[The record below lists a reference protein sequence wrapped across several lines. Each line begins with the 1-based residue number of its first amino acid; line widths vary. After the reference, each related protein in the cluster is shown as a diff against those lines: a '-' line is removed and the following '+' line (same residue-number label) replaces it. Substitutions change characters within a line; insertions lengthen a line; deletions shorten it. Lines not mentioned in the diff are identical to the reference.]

1 VTIASLLLD
10 WYATH
15 GRDLPWRRDRGWYAV
30 WISEVMLQQTRVETV
45 RRYYERWIEKFPTV
59 EALAAVE
66 LDKVLAFWEGLGYYR
81 RAHFLHQAA
90 RILVAEHG
98 GRLPR
103 TVVELR
109 RLPGIG
115 RYTAAAIASIAFGA
129 DELALDGNHRRVL
142 SRLFDLELDPR
153 SSSGERRLLE
163 QALPILP
170 KGRAG
175 EFNQALMDL
184 GALLCIPRT
193 PNCGACP
200 LASMCLAHRR
210 GVEAER
216 PLRRPRRTV
225 PHHTVVAAVLRR
237 GQEVLIARRA
247 AGRLLGGLWEFPGGK
262 LEAGESLA
270 ECLRRELREEL
281 AADAVPGAQLGVF
294 RHGYTHFTVTVHALE
309 CALQGAEPRA
319 LEHSQIRWTPI
330 LRLTRFP
337 MGKVDR
343 AIANTLIAEASH
355 RIT

>member
-1 VTIASLLLD
+1 MLYVRRSMKRQSWKSWRTDRVQSFKGVQAMGTLATVNRHTDEGTNGLMIIWAGLFVAGQFGDLATTWWGMHLGLSEMNPAAILVGQERLYLIKIGVIALVPIIAFLAKGISRLLLD

-15 GRDLPWRRDRGWYAV
+15 GRDLPWRRDSGWYAV

-142 SRLFDLELDPR
+142 SRLFDL
-153 SSSGERRLLE
+153 
-163 QALPILP
+163 
-170 KGRAG
+170 
-175 EFNQALMDL
+175 
-184 GALLCIPRT
+184 
-193 PNCGACP
+193 
-200 LASMCLAHRR
+200 
-210 GVEAER
+210 
-216 PLRRPRRTV
+216 
-225 PHHTVVAAVLRR
+225 
-237 GQEVLIARRA
+237 
-247 AGRLLGGLWEFPGGK
+247 
-262 LEAGESLA
+262 
-270 ECLRRELREEL
+270 
-281 AADAVPGAQLGVF
+281 
-294 RHGYTHFTVTVHALE
+294 
-309 CALQGAEPRA
+309 
-319 LEHSQIRWTPI
+319 
-330 LRLTRFP
+330 
-337 MGKVDR
+337 
-343 AIANTLIAEASH
+343 
-355 RIT
+355 